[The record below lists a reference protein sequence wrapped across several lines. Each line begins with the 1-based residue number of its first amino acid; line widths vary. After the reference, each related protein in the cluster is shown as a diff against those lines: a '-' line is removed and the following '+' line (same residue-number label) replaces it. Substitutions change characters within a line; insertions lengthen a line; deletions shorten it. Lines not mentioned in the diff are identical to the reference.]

1 MSWVAAALLGVV
13 QGLTEFLPVSSS
25 AHLVL
30 ARAFFGWNA
39 DAGAFGLAF
48 DVALH
53 AGTLVA
59 IVAYFWRDLVT
70 IVAAAPAAFSSGKG
84 PGSAHGAGKV
94 AWLIVI
100 GTIPIVILGGTAASW
115 LEDHARTPP
124 VIAVTLVVGAL
135 WMLAAERIGSKDRT
149 EEALT
154 PVGALI
160 VGGAQATALVPGM
173 SRSGSTMSMAM
184 LLGLT
189 RESAAR
195 FSFLLGVPAIA
206 GAAGKEGLHVLKAG
220 LTAHDAALFVLGMA
234 VSAVV
239 GYLTIRFFLRYL
251 AGHSLDVF
259 AYYRLALAAVT
270 VVWLYGR

>member
-1 MSWVAAALLGVV
+1 MEGGAAVLLGIV

-30 ARAFFGWNA
+30 ARAFFGWNV
-39 DAGAFGLAF
+39 DEGAFGLAF

-59 IVAYFWRDLVT
+59 ILVYFRHDLAAML
-70 IVAAAPAAFSSGKG
+70 AAAPEVLSAPRG
-84 PGSAHGAGKV
+84 PAKTAR
-94 AWLIVI
+94 LIVI
-100 GTIPIVILGGTAASW
+100 GTIPVVIVGLTAAGW

-124 VIAVTLVVGAL
+124 VIAATLVVGAL
-135 WMLAAERIGSKDRT
+135 WMLAAERLGSRDRT
-149 EEALT
+149 EETLT
-154 PVGALI
+154 PVGALL
-160 VGGAQATALVPGM
+160 VGAAQSTALVPGM

-195 FSFLLGVPAIA
+195 FSFLLGVPAI
-206 GAAGKEGLHVLKAG
+206 GAAAAKEGLHVVKAG
-220 LTAHDAALFVLGMA
+220 MTSHDAALFVLGMT
-234 VSAVV
+234 VSAAV
-239 GYLTIRFFLRYL
+239 GYMTIRFFLRYL
-251 AGHSLDVF
+251 AGHSLDAF

-270 VVWLYGR
+270 IVWLMAR

>member
-1 MSWVAAALLGVV
+1 MDFVAAALLGVV

-30 ARAFFGWNA
+30 ARAFFGWNV
-39 DAGAFGLAF
+39 DEGAFGLAF

-53 AGTLVA
+53 LGTLVA
-59 IVAYFWRDLVT
+59 IVVYFWHDLMA
-70 IVAAAPAAFSSGKG
+70 IVAAAPETISAQRG
-84 PGSAHGAGKV
+84 PAKIGR
-94 AWLIVI
+94 LIVI
-100 GTIPIVILGGTAASW
+100 GTIPVVVVGLTAAGW
-115 LEDHARTPP
+115 LEEHARTPP
-124 VIAVTLVVGAL
+124 VIAATLVAGAL
-135 WMLAAERIGSKDRT
+135 WMMAAERFGSRDRSDD
-149 EEALT
+149 ALSAA
-154 PVGALI
+154 GALL
-160 VGGAQATALVPGM
+160 VGTAQASALVPGM

-195 FSFLLGVPAIA
+195 FSFLLGVPAI
-206 GAAGKEGLHVLKAG
+206 GAAAAKEGLHVLKAG
-220 LTAHDAALFVLGMA
+220 LTAHDAALFVLGMS

-270 VVWLYGR
+270 ILWLIAR

>member
-1 MSWVAAALLGVV
+1 
-13 QGLTEFLPVSSS
+13 
-25 AHLVL
+25 
-30 ARAFFGWNA
+30 
-39 DAGAFGLAF
+39 
-48 DVALH
+48 
-53 AGTLVA
+53 
-59 IVAYFWRDLVT
+59 
-70 IVAAAPAAFSSGKG
+70 
-84 PGSAHGAGKV
+84 
-94 AWLIVI
+94 
-100 GTIPIVILGGTAASW
+100 
-115 LEDHARTPP
+115 
-124 VIAVTLVVGAL
+124 
-135 WMLAAERIGSKDRT
+135 
-149 EEALT
+149 
-154 PVGALI
+154 
-160 VGGAQATALVPGM
+160 
-173 SRSGSTMSMAM
+173 MSMAM

>member
-1 MSWVAAALLGVV
+1 MGWIEAILLGIV

-30 ARAFFGWNA
+30 ARAFFGWNV
-39 DAGAFGLAF
+39 DEGAFGLAF

-53 AGTLVA
+53 AGTLIA
-59 IVAYFWRDLVT
+59 IVLFFWRDLMSMIGAVPELLS
-70 IVAAAPAAFSSGKG
+70 APRG
-84 PGSAHGAGKV
+84 PGKIAR
-94 AWLIVI
+94 LIVL
-100 GTIPIVILGGTAASW
+100 GTIPVIVFGVTVASW
-115 LEDHARTPP
+115 MEAHWRTPA
-124 VIAVTLVVGAL
+124 VIAVTLIVGAL
-135 WMLAAERIGSKDRT
+135 WMIVAERLGSRDRT

-154 PVGALI
+154 PGGAVLVGVAQSTALI
-160 VGGAQATALVPGM
+160 PGM

-206 GAAGKEGLHVLKAG
+206 AAAAKEGLHVLKAG
-220 LTAHDAALFVLGMA
+220 MTAHDAGLFLLGMT
-234 VSAVV
+234 VSALV
-239 GYLTIRFFLRYL
+239 GYATIRFFLRYL
-251 AGHSLDVF
+251 AGHSLDAF

-270 VVWLYGR
+270 IVWLMAR

>member
-1 MSWVAAALLGVV
+1 VDWIAAALLGVV

-30 ARAFFGWNA
+30 ARAFFGWNV
-39 DAGAFGLAF
+39 DEGAFGLAF

-53 AGTLVA
+53 AGTLLA
-59 IVAYFWRDLVT
+59 IVIYFRRDLSAML
-70 IVAAAPAAFSSGKG
+70 AAVPEIAGASRG
-84 PGSAHGAGKV
+84 PGKIAR
-94 AWLIVI
+94 LIAI
-100 GTIPIVILGGTAASW
+100 GTIPVVIAGLTVAGW
-115 LEDHARTPP
+115 LEDHWRTPA
-124 VIAVTLVVGAL
+124 VIAVTLVVGAAWL
-135 WMLAAERIGSKDRT
+135 MAAERLGSRDRT
-149 EEALT
+149 DEALT
-154 PVGALI
+154 PGGALL
-160 VGGAQATALVPGM
+160 VGVAQSTALIPGM
-173 SRSGSTMSMAM
+173 SRSGSTISMAM

-195 FSFLLGVPAIA
+195 FSFLLGVPAI
-206 GAAGKEGLHVLKAG
+206 GAAAAKEGLHVLKAG
-220 LTAHDAALFVLGMA
+220 MSAHDAGLFVLGMA

-270 VVWLYGR
+270 IVWLMAR

>member
-1 MSWVAAALLGVV
+1 MGWTEAILLGIV

-30 ARAFFGWNA
+30 ARAFFGWNV
-39 DAGAFGLAF
+39 DEGSFGLAF

-59 IVAYFWRDLVT
+59 IVAFFWRDVLAMLASVAD
-70 IVAAAPAAFSSGKG
+70 IVSAPRG
-84 PGSAHGAGKV
+84 PAKIAR
-94 AWLIVI
+94 LIVL
-100 GTIPIVILGGTAASW
+100 GTLPVVIVGVTVASW
-115 LEDHARTPP
+115 MEEHWRTPP
-124 VIAVTLVVGAL
+124 VIVATLIIGGV
-135 WMLAAERIGSKDRT
+135 WMMAAERFGSKDRG

-154 PVGALI
+154 PGGAVLVGVAQSTALI
-160 VGGAQATALVPGM
+160 PGM
-173 SRSGSTMSMAM
+173 SRSGSTISMAM

-195 FSFLLGVPAIA
+195 FSFLLGIPAI
-206 GAAGKEGLHVLKAG
+206 GAAAAKEGLHVLKAG
-220 LTAHDAALFVLGMA
+220 VSSHDAALFLVGMV

-251 AGHSLDVF
+251 AGHSLDAF

-270 VVWLYGR
+270 IVWLMAR

>member
-1 MSWVAAALLGVV
+1 VGWIEAALLGVV

-30 ARAFFGWNA
+30 ARAFFGWNV
-39 DAGAFGLAF
+39 DEGAFGLAF

-59 IVAYFWRDLVT
+59 IVVYFRRDLAAML
-70 IVAAAPAAFSSGKG
+70 AAAPEVVSAPRG
-84 PGSAHGAGKV
+84 PGKIARLV
-94 AWLIVI
+94 VI
-100 GTIPIVILGGTAASW
+100 GTIPVVVVGLTVAGW

-124 VIAVTLVVGAL
+124 VIAVTLVAGAL
-135 WMLAAERIGSKDRT
+135 WMMAAERFGSRDLR
-149 EEALT
+149 EDALS
-154 PVGALI
+154 PAGSLLVGA
-160 VGGAQATALVPGM
+160 AQASALVPGM

-195 FSFLLGVPAIA
+195 FSFLLGVPAI
-206 GAAGKEGLHVLKAG
+206 GAAAAKEGLHVLKAG
-220 LTAHDAALFVLGMA
+220 MTAHDAALFVLGMA
-234 VSAVV
+234 VSAAV

-270 VVWLYGR
+270 IVWLTAR

>member
-1 MSWVAAALLGVV
+1 MDWIAAALLGVV

-30 ARAFFGWNA
+30 ARAFFGWNV
-39 DAGAFGLAF
+39 DEGAFGLAF

-59 IVAYFWRDLVT
+59 IVAYFRRDL
-70 IVAAAPAAFSSGKG
+70 IAMLAAVPQALSAPRG
-84 PGSAHGAGKV
+84 PAKV
-94 AWLIVI
+94 ARLIVI
-100 GTIPIVILGGTAASW
+100 GTIPVVIVGLTVAGW

-124 VIAVTLVVGAL
+124 VIAATLVAGAL
-135 WMLAAERIGSKDRT
+135 WMLAAERFGSRDLT

-154 PVGALI
+154 PVGSLL
-160 VGGAQATALVPGM
+160 VGAAQATALVPGM
-173 SRSGSTMSMAM
+173 SRSGSTLSMAM

-206 GAAGKEGLHVLKAG
+206 AAAAKEGLHIVKAG
-220 LTAHDAALFVLGMA
+220 MTGHDAALFLLGMG
-234 VSAVV
+234 VSAAV
-239 GYLTIRFFLRYL
+239 GYLTIRYFLRYL
-251 AGHSLDVF
+251 TGHSLDAF
-259 AYYRLALAAVT
+259 AYYRLALAAAT
-270 VVWLYGR
+270 IVWLMTR

>member
-1 MSWVAAALLGVV
+1 MGWIEAILLGIV

-30 ARAFFGWNA
+30 ARAFFGWNV
-39 DAGAFGLAF
+39 DEGTFGLAF

-59 IVAYFWRDLVT
+59 IVAFFWRDVT
-70 IVAAAPAAFSSGKG
+70 AMVASVSEIVSAPRG
-84 PGSAHGAGKV
+84 PGKISR
-94 AWLIVI
+94 LIVL
-100 GTIPIVILGGTAASW
+100 GTIPVVIVGVTVASW
-115 LEDHARTPP
+115 MEDHWRTPP
-124 VIAVTLVVGAL
+124 VIAATLVIGGL
-135 WMLAAERIGSKDRT
+135 WLLAAERFGSKDRS

-154 PVGALI
+154 PGGAILVGVAQSTALI
-160 VGGAQATALVPGM
+160 PGM

-195 FSFLLGVPAIA
+195 FSFLLGIPAI
-206 GAAGKEGLHVLKAG
+206 GAAAAKEGLHVLKAG
-220 LTAHDAALFVLGMA
+220 ISAHDAALFLLGMT

-239 GYLTIRFFLRYL
+239 GYLTIRYFLRFL
-251 AGHSLDVF
+251 AGHSLDAF

-270 VVWLYGR
+270 IVWLMAR